1 MSYTFT
7 TSYVPVKR
15 KGVVKLVPQ
24 QEEEC
29 YTVGKILSWQVT
41 EDTIMSNKKPVL
53 RQVYHLKTDGGSL
66 RITEITTRNI
76 MKKCLESGG
85 KIQFAP
91 YGPVIHFLEMNPEC
105 SISSETNLRDQT
117 TLFIEFQ
124 DKNMVSPKKTTFW
137 STAWAFVNGKQVV

>member
-7 TSYVPVKR
+7 TSYVPMKKR
-15 KGVVKLVPQ
+15 GLVKLVPQ
-24 QEEEC
+24 CEEEY
-29 YTVGKILSWQVT
+29 YTGGKILSYQVT

-53 RQVYHLKTDGGSL
+53 RQVYHVKTDGGSL
-66 RITEITTRNI
+66 RITEITKRNI

-91 YGPVIHFLEMNPEC
+91 YGPISYPLEMSPEC
-105 SISSETNLRDQT
+105 STSSETNIRDHT